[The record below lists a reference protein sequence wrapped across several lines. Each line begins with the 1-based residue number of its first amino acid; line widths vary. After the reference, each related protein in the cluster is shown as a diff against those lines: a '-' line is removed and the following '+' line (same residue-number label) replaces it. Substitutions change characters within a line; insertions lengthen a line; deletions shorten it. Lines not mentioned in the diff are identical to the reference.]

1 MLIVAKIVIF
11 VNYYVMSQNVSYM
24 FRKSILMLVVLL
36 GAICPLYAQKGE
48 AELKIER
55 GRSLYEFGHYSEARS
70 ELLSAREQ
78 LSMVSDRFD
87 IERIDY
93 FVALCDVELKRAE
106 VESRLKKFIAD
117 YPGSTYSNE
126 VQFALG
132 VHYCIEGDAASAAE
146 VMQLVNYEKLN
157 PESRDRYDLRM
168 GYMAFMRGDYPA
180 AKTHFGNITGKGDY
194 ADHATYYTSYMAYAE
209 GDIAKAREGFTHLK
223 EGGQYS
229 DLMPHYLLQ
238 LDFKEGN
245 YRSVVEQ
252 GDAVIARAAEQQ
264 ALQLNRMMS
273 ESWFQL
279 SDYEKAVK
287 YMEAYRLS
295 GGAMGRVEN
304 YIMGYSLHRRTLYA
318 EAAPYLR
325 EACGADDMLT
335 QNASYHLADCYLRN
349 GDKQNAMYSFA
360 MSSNSSFDEAIAEDA
375 LFNYGKLQYE
385 LGGGHFNEAINIL
398 TRYVERYP
406 RSERTDE
413 VRALLVAAYYNS
425 HNYTAAYDAIKRIP
439 SPDNDVLQALQKI
452 SYFNGLEAYGEGDLA
467 KAKRSLSESLEVG
480 LNAKYNAL
488 AAFWLGE
495 IAYSEGNIDEALR
508 HYRSYMARAP
518 HTGREYAMAQYNVG
532 YCYFNE
538 SNYSQAAKAYDD
550 FLDIYNHRDSYRADA
565 LNRRGDI
572 HYAQRE
578 FDLAI
583 KRYDDAQAMATSE
596 RYYAEYQR
604 AITLGV
610 GGNVQAKTDALKT
623 IVEGNRGDYVDAAMY
638 ELGRTYIVQ
647 EQYDKGVA
655 MLERFVK
662 EYPSSQYH
670 LQALSDLG
678 LAYMNL
684 GEKSKALNYY
694 DMVVKSAPKSSQS
707 KSALQG
713 IREIYIERGDAD
725 AYFDYAEKQGLE
737 SNVSAMTRDSL
748 SYAAAQKLYLD
759 DKIAEASVNLKSY
772 LMSYPNGY
780 YRNDALFFLSD
791 CYIREGREA
800 EAIESLAELAAVGRT
815 QYSER
820 VLDKLAS
827 LCYKSERWE
836 QAAKAYR
843 ELYDVTQDAAAK
855 KSAASGY
862 IASTLKYGSDGEI
875 MAMADDVEQ
884 LSAVTAVAR
893 RKARYAKASILQRE
907 GKEAEALEL
916 YRVLSAE
923 SKSAEGA
930 EARYRVIEAE
940 YKAGNLQKAENMVYE
955 FSDSKTPQNYWLA
968 KAFLLLGDIYMSRED
983 VFQAR
988 ATYQSVADGYTPA
1001 DDGIV
1006 DEAKARIAKLN

>member
-1 MLIVAKIVIF
+1 ML
-11 VNYYVMSQNVSYM
+11 
-24 FRKSILMLVVLL
+24 RKSILSLFALL
-36 GAICPLYAQKGE
+36 LLASPKLCAQGADDVSRRID
-48 AELKIER
+48 R
-55 GRSLYEFGHYSEARS
+55 GGSLYEFGHYSEARA

-93 FVALCDVELKRAE
+93 YVALCDVELKRTE
-106 VESRLKKFIAD
+106 VESRLKRFVAD
-117 YPGSTYSNE
+117 YPGSAYSNE
-126 VQFALG
+126 LQFALG
-132 VHYCIEGDAASAAE
+132 VHYCIEGDAASAEE
-146 VMQLVNYEKLN
+146 VMQSVNYEKLN
-157 PESRDRYDLRM
+157 PESRYRYDLRM
-168 GYMAFMRGDYPA
+168 GYMAFMRGDYPV
-180 AKTHFGNITGKGDY
+180 AKSHFGNITGKGDY
-194 ADHATYYTSYMAYAE
+194 ADHAIYYTSYMAYAE
-209 GDIAKAREGFTHLK
+209 GDIARAREGFTQLK
-223 EGGQYS
+223 GSAQYG

-252 GDAVIARAAEQQ
+252 GDAIIANTTEEQ

-279 SDYEKAVK
+279 SNYEKAVR
-287 YMEAYRLS
+287 YMEAYKAL
-295 GGAMGRVEN
+295 GGDMGRVEN

-335 QNASYHLADCYLRN
+335 QNASYHLADCYLRG

-398 TRYVERYP
+398 TRYIERYP
-406 RSERTDE
+406 ESERTDE
-413 VRALLVAAYYNS
+413 IRSLLVAAYYNS
-425 HNYTAAYDAIKRIP
+425 HNYAAAYEAIKKIP
-439 SPDNDVLQALQKI
+439 APDNDVLQALQKI
-452 SYFNGLEAYGEGDLA
+452 SYFNGLEAYGEGELA
-467 KAKRSLSESLEVG
+467 AAKRALAESLEVG

-495 IAYSEGNIDEALR
+495 IAYSEGDIDEALR
-508 HYRSYMARAP
+508 RYRGYMARAP
-518 HTGREYAMAQYNVG
+518 RTGREYAMAQYNVG

-538 SNYSQAAKAYDD
+538 KNYTQAGVAFND
-550 FLDIYNHRDSYRADA
+550 FLDIYTGKDSFRADA
-565 LNRRGDI
+565 LNRSGDI
-572 HYAQRE
+572 HYALRE
-578 FDLAI
+578 FDTAL
-583 KRYDDAQAMATSE
+583 KRYNEVVAMSTSE

-604 AITLGV
+604 AITFGA
-610 GGNVQAKTDALKT
+610 GGDVQSKISALKA
-623 IVEGNRGDYVDAAMY
+623 IVEGNRGDYVDVATY
-638 ELGRTYIVQ
+638 ELGRTYIV
-647 EQYDKGVA
+647 ESQYDRGVA

-662 EYPSSQYH
+662 EYPSSPNY

-684 GEKSKALNYY
+684 GEKSKALTYY
-694 DMVVKSAPKSSQS
+694 DLVVKSAPQSSQS

-737 SNVSAMTRDSL
+737 SNVSAMARDSL

-759 DKIAEASVNLKSY
+759 NKVKEASVSLKSY
-772 LMSYPNGY
+772 LMNYPSGY
-780 YRNDALFFLSD
+780 YRSDALFFLSD
-791 CYIREGREA
+791 CYVREGMEA
-800 EAIESLAELAAVGRT
+800 EAIETLSELVAQGRT

-820 VLDKLAS
+820 VLDKLS
-827 LCYKSERWE
+827 SMCYKSERWE

-843 ELYDVTQDAAAK
+843 QLYDETSVAATK

-862 IASTLKYGSDGEI
+862 IASTLKYGSDDDI
-875 MAMADDVEQ
+875 LAMANDVEQ
-884 LSAVTAVAR
+884 LTEVTAVAR

-907 GKEAEALEL
+907 GKSAEALEI
-916 YRVLSAE
+916 YKVLSTE
-923 SKSAEGA
+923 TKSAEGA
-930 EARYRVIEAE
+930 EARFRVIQAE
-940 YKAGNLQKAENMVYE
+940 YAAGNLQKAENMVYE

-968 KAFLLLGDIYMSRED
+968 KAFILLGDIYMSRD
-983 VFQAR
+983 DAFQAR

-1006 DEAKARIAKLN
+1006 EEAKARIAKMN

>member
-1 MLIVAKIVIF
+1 ML
-11 VNYYVMSQNVSYM
+11 
-24 FRKSILMLVVLL
+24 RKSILSLFALL
-36 GAICPLYAQKGE
+36 LIASPRLYAQGGDD
-48 AELKIER
+48 LLRRIDR
-55 GRSLYEFGHYSEARS
+55 GCSLYEFGHYSEARA

-78 LSMVSDRFD
+78 LSMVSNRFE

-93 FVALCDVELKRAE
+93 YVALCDVELKRTE
-106 VESRLKKFIAD
+106 VESRLKKFVAD
-117 YPGSTYSNE
+117 YPGSAYSNE
-126 VQFALG
+126 LQFALG
-132 VHYCIEGDAASAAE
+132 VHYCIEGDTASAEE
-146 VMQLVNYEKLN
+146 VMQKVNYDKLN

-168 GYMAFMRGDYPA
+168 GYLAFMSGDYPV

-194 ADHATYYTSYMAYAE
+194 ADHALYYTSYMAYAE
-209 GDIAKAREGFTHLK
+209 GDIARAREGFTQLK
-223 EGGQYS
+223 GSVQYG

-252 GDAVIARAAEQQ
+252 GDAIIANTTEEQ
-264 ALQLNRMMS
+264 ARQLHRMMS

-279 SDYEKAVK
+279 SNYEKAVR
-287 YMEAYRLS
+287 YMELYKAL
-295 GGAMGRVEN
+295 GGEMGRVEN

-335 QNASYHLADCYLRN
+335 QNASYHLADCYLRG

-360 MSSNSSFDEAIAEDA
+360 MSSNSSFDELIAEDA

-398 TRYVERYP
+398 TRYIERYP
-406 RSERTDE
+406 ESERTDE
-413 VRALLVAAYYNS
+413 IRSLLVAAYYNS
-425 HNYTAAYDAIKRIP
+425 HNYAAAYEAIKKIP
-439 SPDNDVLQALQKI
+439 APDNDVLQALQKI
-452 SYFNGLEAYGEGDLA
+452 SYFNGLEAFCEGELIAAKSALA
-467 KAKRSLSESLEVG
+467 ESLEVG

-495 IAYSEGNIDEALR
+495 IAYSEGDVEEALR
-508 HYRSYMARAP
+508 RYRGYMARAP
-518 HTGREYAMAQYNVG
+518 RSSREYAMAQYNVG
-532 YCYFNE
+532 YCYFNNN
-538 SNYSQAAKAYDD
+538 NYAQAGAAFNN
-550 FLDIYNHRDSYRADA
+550 FLDLYTLKDSFRADA
-565 LNRRGDI
+565 LNRSGDI
-572 HYAQRE
+572 HFALRE
-578 FDLAI
+578 FDSAL
-583 KRYDDAQAMATSE
+583 KRYNEVVAMSTSE

-604 AITLGV
+604 AMTFGV
-610 GGNVQAKTDALKT
+610 RGDVQSKISALKA
-623 IVEGNRGDYVDAAMY
+623 IVEGNRGDYVDAATY
-638 ELGRTYIVQ
+638 ELGRTYIV
-647 EQYDKGVA
+647 ESQYDKGVA

-662 EYPSSQYH
+662 EYPSSPNY

-684 GEKSKALNYY
+684 GEKSKALKYY
-694 DMVVKSAPKSSQS
+694 DMVVKSAPQSSQS

-737 SNVSAMTRDSL
+737 SNVSAMARDSL

-759 DKIAEASVNLKSY
+759 NKINEASISFKSY
-772 LMSYPNGY
+772 LMNYSNGY
-780 YRNDALFFLSD
+780 YRSDALFFLSD
-791 CYIREGREA
+791 CYIREGMDN
-800 EAIESLAELAAVGRT
+800 EAIETLSELVAHGRT

-820 VLDKLAS
+820 VLEKLS
-827 LCYKSERWE
+827 SMCYKSERWE

-843 ELYDVTQDAAAK
+843 QLYDETSTAATK

-862 IASTLKYGSDGEI
+862 IASTLKYGSDDDI
-875 MAMADDVEQ
+875 MAMANDVEQ
-884 LSAVTAVAR
+884 FTEVTAVAL

-907 GKEAEALEL
+907 GKSAEALEI
-916 YRVLSAE
+916 YKVLSAE
-923 SKSAEGA
+923 TKSAEGA
-930 EARYRVIEAE
+930 EARFRVIQSE
-940 YKAGNLQKAENMVYE
+940 YDAKNLQKAENMVYE

-968 KAFLLLGDIYMSRED
+968 KAFILLGDIYMSRGD
-983 VFQAR
+983 AFQAR
-988 ATYQSVADGYTPA
+988 ATYQSVADGYTPV

-1006 DEAKARIAKLN
+1006 EEAKARIAKMN